1 MQTVENAHQIL
12 NPVRPVSTLAYR
24 RVGAGW
30 MDQWLTGRNTVVC
43 VGLLTLWRLYLS
55 AALQLHPDEAYYWL
69 WSRNLDAGYF
79 DHPPLVAYFIWL
91 TTLFSTSELWV
102 RLSGTLVALALSGLI
117 WRLARQLFHSTPI
130 AAASVML
137 FNVLPVTVLGLTVM
151 TPDIPVLLFWSL
163 GVCIFWH
170 ALQTKQTWVWYALGL
185 TFGLALLS
193 KYTAILMV
201 PCFLIY
207 LLLSDD
213 RRWLKTP
220 HPYLAV
226 VTGLLCFVPVVIW
239 NGAND
244 WVSFVFQLKNGLGGN
259 ELALDKV
266 AEFTAG
272 QMLIAGPIVW
282 IVGMYAAW
290 VWRQRRDKETLFLLA
305 TSVPIIAFFAVS
317 SLRKLA
323 NPNWPGFA
331 YFTFSI
337 IVSHYCLQGA
347 SRYRRAL
354 WCAAAVS
361 SLCVSMLITLHA
373 RFNLVSPDGY
383 SDAMASAD
391 ATNSFHG
398 WRELGAELQKYPDH
412 AWAVTPSHQLS
423 AEIIYYTQASVQAQ
437 TARMARPSQFNVWQ
451 GATASPAQGGLYVWT
466 DADFI
471 GPQGQ
476 YFASPL
482 RSKALPIQ
490 RNGKTV
496 RRYHIMAT
504 EAPLAPPFAAR

>member
-1 MQTVENAHQIL
+1 
-12 NPVRPVSTLAYR
+12 
-24 RVGAGW
+24 
-30 MDQWLTGRNTVVC
+30 MDKWLTGRNTLIC

-91 TTLFSTSELWV
+91 TTLMSTSELWV
-102 RLSGTLVALALSGLI
+102 RLSATVVALALSGLI
-117 WRLARQLFHSTPI
+117 WQLSRQLFHSTPI
-130 AAASVML
+130 AAASTIL
-137 FNVLPVTVLGLTVM
+137 FNVLPVTVLGLTVI
-151 TPDIPVLLFWSL
+151 TPDVPAMLFWSL

-170 ALQTKQTWVWYALGL
+170 TLRSQKTWVWYVLGL

-207 LLLSDD
+207 LLLTED
-213 RRWLKTP
+213 RHWLKTP

-226 VTGLLCFVPVVIW
+226 LLGLLCFLPVILW

-244 WVSFVFQLKNGLGGN
+244 WVSFKFQLKNGLGGN
-259 ELALDKV
+259 DLALGKV

-272 QMLIAGPIVW
+272 QLLITGPVVW
-282 IVGMYAAW
+282 LIGMYAALLW
-290 VWRQRRDKETLFLLA
+290 LHRRDKETLFLLA
-305 TSVPIIAFFAVS
+305 SSVPIIAFFAVS
-317 SLRKLA
+317 SLRRVA
-323 NPNWPGFA
+323 NPNWPVFA
-331 YFTFSI
+331 YFSFSI
-337 IVSHYCLQGA
+337 VVSHYCLQGV

-354 WCAAAVS
+354 WCVAAVS
-361 SLCVSMLITLHA
+361 SLCVSMATTLHA
-373 RFNLVSPDGY
+373 RFNLVSPDSY
-383 SDAMASAD
+383 SDATAKAD

-398 WRELGAELQKYPDH
+398 WRELAAELQKYPDH

-423 AEIIYYTQASVQAQ
+423 AEIMYYTHTNVLAQ
-437 TARMARPSQFNVWQ
+437 TSRMARPSQFDLWQ
-451 GATASPAQGGLYVWT
+451 RPHASPTKAGLYVWT

-471 GPQGQ
+471 GTEGE

-482 RSKALPIQ
+482 RSNTLHIY
-490 RNGKTV
+490 RNGKPV
-496 RRYHIMAT
+496 RTYHIV
-504 EAPLAPPFAAR
+504 APHDTLRLPFSAR